1 MGGGGQAN
9 SGQASTAAAQ
19 QTAASNQEMAIS
31 KQNSDLQKRMV
42 NMLFG
47 SGTGSGPGSTG
58 TLSQFL
64 DPKAMN
70 QTGLNDNYKTQF
82 NEGSNQ
88 IGKDYANQRGALAQ
102 SFANSGATS
111 SSTPNGF
118 QADQM
123 RKLGSSAADARGSLY
138 SGLKGS
144 QYSDALNNFWNAS
157 NLASGNAATAVNAAN
172 TGAGNS
178 GSSSAQ
184 IYGTAGQYH
193 PSQTGSIIGSALGAA
208 GGVGATAMCPADGSM
223 ILMADN
229 TLKKIEELIVGDR
242 VLGIDRRGDEVID
255 IQPTLQTVCTVFT
268 PHKHVTVS
276 DSHTFERYQGG
287 YSFAMHTLGE
297 SLDIEGG
304 PQTVL
309 EVRPLADKKMCRH
322 IMLKRS
328 HGYCCDGFWSLE

>member
-9 SGQASTAAAQ
+9 SGQASQAAAQ

-42 NMLFG
+42 SMLFG
-47 SGTGSGPGSTG
+47 SGAPGSTG
-58 TLSQFL
+58 TLSSFL
-64 DPKAMN
+64 DPNSIN
-70 QTGLNDNYKTQF
+70 QKGLNPAYQTQF

-88 IGKDYANQRGALAQ
+88 LGRDYANQRGALAQ
-102 SFANSGATS
+102 SFANSGAS
-111 SSTPNGF
+111 ASSTPNGF
-118 QADQM
+118 MSDQM

-193 PSQTGSIIGSALGAA
+193 PSQVGSVIGSALGA
-208 GGVGATAMCPADGSM
+208 GGQVGAAAATKCPCFGSM
-223 ILMADN
+223 ILMADLS
-229 TLKKIEELIVGDR
+229 LKKIEEIMVGDR

-255 IQPTLQTVCTVFT
+255 IQPTLQTVCTIFT
-268 PHKHVTVS
+268 PHKQVTVS

-287 YSFAMHTLGE
+287 YSFAMHALGE
-297 SLDIEGG
+297 SLDLEGG

-309 EVRPLADKKMCRH
+309 EIRPLAEKKMCRH
-322 IMLKRS
+322 IMVKRS